1 MQRITRFIDDIQPT
15 KGSNVTRI
23 YGISDC
29 VIAVAFTLFV
39 VNIALPPDGLS
50 ASQLQ
55 NFIRQDLLHQILFFL
70 PTYIVVASSWV
81 SHYRILT
88 YLKRSSSL
96 FIILNVLFLASIVFL
111 PVPVLFFYQY
121 GNQSG
126 VWQVF
131 AITQMVTSTTLLLMW
146 VVARVD
152 HLLDQDTPTE
162 YLRYTTARLSVIPL
176 GTLLSIGVAFYNVWI
191 AEGIFLA
198 FYVLGWFL
206 HTIYYHSTRRAIYLE
221 GTIRMCS
228 ITDNMTA
235 VAITFLIATITST
248 VLANSQQSFST
259 ALGAVVEQLPVYGFT
274 FLIVGFYWLSHH
286 RIFMVIRRHNM
297 PFIWLNFA
305 FLVFIELQPIFN
317 ALRVT
322 YPTSQT
328 TAILYASEQAA
339 TGLMLLVIWW
349 YAAKGHRLID
359 KTMDRFEIIFF
370 ALRALLVPM
379 IFILSL
385 AIILFRNDLA
395 LYFWL
400 LVIVLE
406 IADLVY
412 RRVRS
417 RLHKAVQVEADM

>member
-1 MQRITRFIDDIQPT
+1 METRGEPLPTDEPDSELQNTDSIAPVLQHIDKKAPAINPVTPAPPMQRITRFIDDIQPT

-146 VVARVD
+146 VIARVD
-152 HLLDQDTPTE
+152 HLLDPEIPSE
-162 YLRYTTARLSVIPL
+162 YLRYTTARLLVIPL
-176 GTLLSIGVAFYNVWI
+176 GTILSIGIAFFNVWL
-191 AEGIFLA
+191 AEGIFLL
-198 FYVLGWFL
+198 FYILGWFL
-206 HTIYYHSTRRAIYLE
+206 RSMYYRHHHEAEYLE
-221 GTIRMCS
+221 GTMRMCS

-235 VAITFLIATITST
+235 VAITFLITTITGTITS
-248 VLANSQQSFST
+248 NNQQSFST
-259 ALGAVVEQLPVYGFT
+259 TLGAVLAELPVYGFT

-297 PFIWLNFA
+297 TFIWLNFA
-305 FLVFIELQPIFN
+305 FFS
-317 ALRVT
+317 R
-322 YPTSQT
+322 Y
-328 TAILYASEQAA
+328 
-339 TGLMLLVIWW
+339 
-349 YAAKGHRLID
+349 
-359 KTMDRFEIIFF
+359 
-370 ALRALLVPM
+370 VP
-379 IFILSL
+379 SS
-385 AIILFRNDLA
+385 FR
-395 LYFWL
+395 
-400 LVIVLE
+400 
-406 IADLVY
+406 
-412 RRVRS
+412 
-417 RLHKAVQVEADM
+417 